1 MAQTRIVMLTA
12 RGESRA
18 LFKAKDLGSTDYLIK
33 PCPAEELLKWVKRY
47 A

>member
-1 MAQTRIVMLTA
+1 MLTA